1 MIAVAVIGNATN
13 NSAHLPITWARDL
26 FDVLLI
32 YRSPSM
38 HAQTASTINEIP
50 MINPGNSLMAFFICK
65 MITQVTSVI
74 AADTFPTKEVM
85 RIKRDVSSGATIALI
100 SLGST

>member
-1 MIAVAVIGNATN
+1 
-13 NSAHLPITWARDL
+13 
-26 FDVLLI
+26 
-32 YRSPSM
+32 
-38 HAQTASTINEIP
+38 